1 MELDAL
7 HPAPWGWGGAVF
19 SEPHQK
25 THSWMHRPP
34 RGLLGGPELGT
45 LMRMPGKE
53 PLSLKVNSYRENPSH
68 LHPGQ
73 DPQSLCIFLWAIYS
87 LEEI

>member
-68 LHPGQ
+68 LHPG
-73 DPQSLCIFLWAIYS
+73 
-87 LEEI
+87 